1 MTTVTIR
8 CPEELKKGAA
18 DVAKDFGLDLSSVT
32 RAIWHQMQRT
42 HSIPLN
48 LQQSYEPNAAS
59 LQAIK
64 ETDEIIS
71 NGGPSKTFK
80 SGKELLDEID
90 SS

>member
-8 CPEELKKGAA
+8 CPEELKKGATE
-18 DVAKDFGLDLSSVT
+18 VAKDFGLDLSSVT

-48 LQQSYEPNAAS
+48 LQQSYEPNQIS
-59 LQAIK
+59 LQSIK
-64 ETDEIIS
+64 ETEDIIA
-71 NGGPSKTFK
+71 NGGPTKTFN
-80 SGKELLDEID
+80 SGKELLDEIE